1 MTTNSSPANKMAVAF
16 ARILR
21 GAGLD
26 VPLDSVIVFV
36 GALTQL
42 GLENRENVYW
52 SAHATLIRRH
62 EDVQIFDRAF
72 KVFWE
77 QQIAVG
83 TATFEEQ
90 HESITLLVDDEDA
103 NTDDSSAEPIE
114 DENTIALRFSKI
126 ETLREKDF
134 AAYNQ
139 LELREAE
146 QFMAGLRLAGPPKKS
161 LRLMKTNR
169 HGARHDIRRT
179 MRATLQHDG
188 EPIERYWREPSTKL
202 RRLVVLLDISGSMEP
217 YARALLRFM
226 HAAVVGRQRV
236 EAFTFGTRLTRITKE
251 LTSRDPDKALAQ
263 TSAQVSDWSGGTRL
277 GECLQSFNDNWG
289 VGGMA
294 RGSIFVILSDGWDR
308 GDPKVL
314 ADQMSRLSRVA
325 YRVIWVNPL
334 KVSPGYAPLARGM
347 AAAMPYIDEF
357 VEGHSLEA
365 LRELTEV
372 ISKDSNER
380 RKTVTH
386 A

>member
-1 MTTNSSPANKMAVAF
+1 MAVAF

-21 GAGLD
+21 GAGVD

-36 GALTQL
+36 SALNQT
-42 GLENRENVYW
+42 GLENRDDVYW
-52 SAHATLIRRH
+52 AAYSTLIRRH
-62 EDVQIFDRAF
+62 EDTQIFDRAF
-72 KVFWE
+72 AVFWDQLIAVDTTSYE
-77 QQIAVG
+77 QQ
-83 TATFEEQ
+83 T
-90 HESITLLVDDEDA
+90 ESVTLLIDSEEE
-103 NTDDSSAEPIE
+103 NSDDSSTETLNE
-114 DENTIALRFSKI
+114 DENTIALRFSNI

-134 AAYNQ
+134 AAYTDT
-139 LELREAE
+139 ELREAE
-146 QFMAGLRLAGPPKKS
+146 QFMSSLKLAGPPKRS
-161 LRLMKTNR
+161 LRLQKTNR
-169 HGARHDIRRT
+169 KGTRHDIRRT

-236 EAFTFGTRLTRITKE
+236 EAFTLGTRLTRITRE
-251 LTSRDPDKALAQ
+251 LTSRDPDRALAQ
-263 TSAQVSDWSGGTRL
+263 TSAQVADWSGGTRL
-277 GECLQSFNDNWG
+277 GECLQNFNNNWG
-289 VGGMA
+289 VGSLA

-308 GDPKVL
+308 GEPKVL
-314 ADQMSRLSRVA
+314 AEQMLRLQRVA

-372 ISKDSNER
+372 ISKESNER

>member
-1 MTTNSSPANKMAVAF
+1 
-16 ARILR
+16 
-21 GAGLD
+21 
-26 VPLDSVIVFV
+26 
-36 GALTQL
+36 
-42 GLENRENVYW
+42 
-52 SAHATLIRRH
+52 
-62 EDVQIFDRAF
+62 
-72 KVFWE
+72 
-77 QQIAVG
+77 
-83 TATFEEQ
+83 
-90 HESITLLVDDEDA
+90 
-103 NTDDSSAEPIE
+103 
-114 DENTIALRFSKI
+114 
-126 ETLREKDF
+126 
-134 AAYNQ
+134 
-139 LELREAE
+139 
-146 QFMAGLRLAGPPKKS
+146 
-161 LRLMKTNR
+161 LMKTNR